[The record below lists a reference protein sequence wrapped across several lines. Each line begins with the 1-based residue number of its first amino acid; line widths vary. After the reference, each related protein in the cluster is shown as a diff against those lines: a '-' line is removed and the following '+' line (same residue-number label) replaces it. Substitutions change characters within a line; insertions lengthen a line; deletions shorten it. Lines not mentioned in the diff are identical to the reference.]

1 MKEPDF
7 KTLAIRIKASDQ
19 AAFEIVF
26 NSFQGVIFNFLLFK
40 TRDPYIAEDLLQ
52 ETFLKVWKNRSTL
65 DETRSLKNY
74 LYTIADN
81 LTHNHFR
88 HAKVVADH
96 LGRTESKMFTT
107 IDNPQFILEEKEWYL
122 ALAAAIEALPE
133 KTRIVFLMS
142 RMEDLTYEEIADR
155 LSLSIKTVE
164 SHMTK
169 ALKLLRKALPLK
181 F

>member
-1 MKEPDF
+1 MKETDF
-7 KTLAIRIKASDQ
+7 RTLAIRIKASDQ
-19 AAFEIVF
+19 AAFEILF
-26 NSFQGVIFNFLLFK
+26 NSFQEVIFNFLLFK
-40 TRDPYIAEDLLQ
+40 TRDPYVAEDLLQ

-96 LGRTESKMFTT
+96 RGQVESKMFTT
-107 IDNPQFILEEKEWYL
+107 SNNPQFILEEKEWHL
-122 ALAAAIEALPE
+122 ALVAAIEDLPE

-169 ALKLLRKALPLK
+169 ALKLLRKALSLK
-181 F
+181 L

>member
-1 MKEPDF
+1 
-7 KTLAIRIKASDQ
+7 
-19 AAFEIVF
+19 
-26 NSFQGVIFNFLLFK
+26 
-40 TRDPYIAEDLLQ
+40 
-52 ETFLKVWKNRSTL
+52 
-65 DETRSLKNY
+65 
-74 LYTIADN
+74 
-81 LTHNHFR
+81 
-88 HAKVVADH
+88 
-96 LGRTESKMFTT
+96 MFTT

-169 ALKLLRKALPLK
+169 ALKLLVKALPLK
-181 F
+181 L

>member
-1 MKEPDF
+1 MKETDF
-7 KTLAIRIKASDQ
+7 GILASRIKASDQ
-19 AAFEIVF
+19 AAFEILF
-26 NSFQGVIFNFLLFK
+26 NSFQAKIFNFLLFK
-40 TRDPYIAEDLLQ
+40 TKDSDAAEDLLQ

-65 DETRSLKNY
+65 DETRSIQNY

-81 LTHNHFR
+81 LAHNHFR

-96 LGRTESKMFTT
+96 SARVESRMFTI
-107 IDNPQFILEEKEWYL
+107 IDNPQFIMEEKEYHL
-122 ALAAAIEALPE
+122 ALTAAIEALPE

-181 F
+181 L

>member
-1 MKEPDF
+1 
-7 KTLAIRIKASDQ
+7 
-19 AAFEIVF
+19 
-26 NSFQGVIFNFLLFK
+26 
-40 TRDPYIAEDLLQ
+40 
-52 ETFLKVWKNRSTL
+52 LKVWKNRSTL

-96 LGRTESKMFTT
+96 KGWVDSKMFSAC
-107 IDNPQFILEEKEWYL
+107 DNPQFILEEKEWHL
-122 ALAAAIEALPE
+122 ALVAAIEDLPE

-169 ALKLLRKALPLK
+169 ALKLLRKTLSLK
-181 F
+181 L